1 MKMTKPIQ
9 KEEETPAMIA
19 VRDQLGREARR
30 RARLERDRVRRLRDG
45 EEAPALTTSDLAA
58 LKRADLVEAS
68 AVKGKRG
75 APGIRAQASRMR
87 DAIGLSVAARSEAR
101 RADLRLAQTVE
112 LDAAREG
119 VAVDEVV
126 EVRRGSKVKRLRT
139 RDGLVLLHERGA
151 YHPRNNRGEVRRD
164 MAARIEAGRLLAAG
178 ERYRARFEISQASMK
193 SCLDVADGVKAS
205 PTLWMQAIAAKRRAA
220 LANQVRVLDIAV
232 VTQAGEEALY
242 ALRMVAGEGR
252 TVRSLTSSSR
262 RRETLTAALVA
273 ALGVVS
279 GAIAKGS

>member
-1 MKMTKPIQ
+1 MTNPIQ
-9 KEEETPAMIA
+9 KAEQTPAMIA

-45 EEAPALTTSDLAA
+45 EEAPALTASDLAA

-87 DAIGLSVAARSEAR
+87 DAIGMSVAARAEAR
-101 RADLRLAQTVE
+101 LGDLRLAQTVE

-119 VAVDEVV
+119 VAVDDVV
-126 EVRRGSKVKRLRT
+126 EVKRGSKVKRLRT

-151 YHPRNNRGEVRRD
+151 YHPRDGRGEVRRD

-178 ERYRARFEISQASMK
+178 ERYRARFEVSQASMK
-193 SCLDVADGVKAS
+193 SCLDMADGVKAS
-205 PTLWMQAIAAKRRAA
+205 PTLWVQAIAAKRRAA

-252 TVRSLTSSSR
+252 TVNGITTSAR
-262 RRETLTAALVA
+262 RRKRLTDALVA
-273 ALGVVS
+273 ALGIV
-279 GAIAKGS
+279 AATIERGS